1 MPGGVSTGTSIIAVE
16 FDGGV
21 VLGADSRTSTGA
33 SRATRACH
41 LNPPPPSPLA
51 WHDPVLPPLA
61 NVSVLL
67 TPLFYRL
74 PPRPPR
80 SLAPCTH
87 THPFIRHAGT
97 YVANRV
103 SDKLTEVHDRIYC
116 CRSGS
121 AADTQA
127 VSDYVRFYLD
137 QHAMQVDRLPR
148 VSTASTLFQSIT
160 YPNKDKL
167 QASII
172 VAGWDP
178 IDGGSVYCLP
188 LGGSMHRQKFAI
200 GGSGSTYVYGL
211 VDALFKPNMPKEE
224 CVTFVKKVLAHAMAR
239 DGSSGGVIR
248 TVVIEEGG
256 ITRDFTPN
264 TTLPC
269 TSFLE
274 PEFQP
279 AQFVASGSS
288 ITVRDDAGA
297 VAAK

>member
-1 MPGGVSTGTSIIAVE
+1 MRRFPPPLSPPLDVQPSS
-16 FDGGV
+16 
-21 VLGADSRTSTGA
+21 LPHSSRVGE
-33 SRATRACH
+33 
-41 LNPPPPSPLA
+41 PPPPS
-51 WHDPVLPPLA
+51 
-61 NVSVLL
+61 
-67 TPLFYRL
+67 
-74 PPRPPR
+74 RPP
-80 SLAPCTH
+80 
-87 THPFIRHAGT
+87 GT

-167 QASII
+167 SASII

-200 GGSGSTYVYGL
+200 GGSGSTCVL
-211 VDALFKPNMPKEE
+211 VLFVSTPVPRALAPLDSAISPPPAPPPAQLRLRPRRRAVQAEHGEGGVHSLCEE
-224 CVTFVKKVLAHAMAR
+224 SSRPR
-239 DGSSGGVIR
+239 DG
-248 TVVIEEGG
+248 
-256 ITRDFTPN
+256 
-264 TTLPC
+264 
-269 TSFLE
+269 
-274 PEFQP
+274 
-279 AQFVASGSS
+279 A
-288 ITVRDDAGA
+288 
-297 VAAK
+297 